1 MIGGTIAILV
11 LILFLRNVSSTII
24 IATTI
29 PVSIIATF
37 ALIYFGGL
45 TLNMMTFGG
54 LALGIGMLVDN
65 SIVVLDNIF
74 HHRENGAN
82 AIESSFKGSSEV
94 ISAVFASTMTTL
106 VVFFPVIFIRG
117 ISGIMFRQLA
127 YVVSF
132 SLACSLLTAITLVP
146 MLSSRFLKMENIEGK
161 NTLISRFFKSIG
173 NTYNTLERFYGRVI
187 NWALHHRKTV
197 LIVTFILF
205 AVSVLMVPLVGM
217 ELMPSADESEVRVN
231 VEMRGHS
238 P

>member
-1 MIGGTIAILV
+1 MGGSIAVFV
-11 LILFLRNVSSTII
+11 LLLFLRNVPSTFI

-74 HHRENGAN
+74 RHRENGAN

-94 ISAVFASTMTTL
+94 ISAVFASTLTTL

-132 SLACSLLTAITLVP
+132 SLTCSVCAITPVP
-146 MLSSRFLKMENIEGK
+146 TFLQIFEMEKIEEKGTLSP
-161 NTLISRFFKSIG
+161 
-173 NTYNTLERFYGRVI
+173 
-187 NWALHHRKTV
+187 V
-197 LIVTFILF
+197 L
-205 AVSVLMVPLVGM
+205 
-217 ELMPSADESEVRVN
+217 N
-231 VEMRGHS
+231 Q
-238 P
+238 